1 MKINILKITL
11 FALIFSACKEKPL
24 EIPAST
30 VGKRKVLVEEA
41 TGVNCP
47 NCPDGTADL
56 AGLSQIYGENL
67 VVVAIHG
74 GDRQGFNKKLASSKY
89 DFNTDNAEA
98 LVAQIGNI
106 SAYPTAAINRQVVN
120 GNQDIYNN
128 RPWKPAIETE
138 AKEDF
143 GLLMRIENSY
153 DKQTRKLTSEVTLLP
168 ENTLLGELRITVYIV
183 EDSIVDAQNAYGVIK
198 TDYIHRHIFREI
210 LTDIGGSPIGSGLT
224 AGSTFTK
231 EFFYTLPTDF
241 DAKHC
246 EVVAFV
252 HHSGSPDKEVL
263 QVEKKEV
270 AD

>member
-1 MKINILKITL
+1 
-11 FALIFSACKEKPL
+11 
-24 EIPAST
+24 
-30 VGKRKVLVEEA
+30 
-41 TGVNCP
+41 
-47 NCPDGTADL
+47 
-56 AGLSQIYGENL
+56 
-67 VVVAIHG
+67 
-74 GDRQGFNKKLASSKY
+74 
-89 DFNTDNAEA
+89 
-98 LVAQIGNI
+98 
-106 SAYPTAAINRQVVN
+106 
-120 GNQDIYNN
+120 
-128 RPWKPAIETE
+128 
-138 AKEDF
+138 
-143 GLLMRIENSY
+143 
-153 DKQTRKLTSEVTLLP
+153 
-168 ENTLLGELRITVYIV
+168 V